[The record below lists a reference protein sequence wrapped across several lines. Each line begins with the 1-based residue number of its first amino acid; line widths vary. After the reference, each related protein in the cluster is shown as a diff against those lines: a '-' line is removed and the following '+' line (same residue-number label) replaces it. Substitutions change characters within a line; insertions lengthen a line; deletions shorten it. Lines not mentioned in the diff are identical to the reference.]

1 MDYLALH
8 AHYIGQYLDT
18 KNSTYTQL
26 CGLIE
31 RAINT
36 DFWGKEHLSNW
47 LDEEIEDWFHAN
59 TIKSIGQ
66 QAFDD
71 EVCKIAGVI
80 AAELGLQ

>member
-1 MDYLALH
+1 MEHLTLH
-8 AHYIGQYLDT
+8 AHYIEQYRDT
-18 KNSTYTQL
+18 KNPVYIQL
-26 CGLIE
+26 PSLIE

-71 EVCKIAGVI
+71 EICKIAGVI